1 MEECEALCTKLGI
14 MVNGQ
19 FQCFGNIQHLKNK
32 YGNGYSLIIK
42 CKYYHEFDNLSLQKN
57 QLIIDNVEKFIN
69 ENIQNAQ
76 LKDKQQQ
83 TLFYQI
89 FNMNENNSDYNQM
102 TIAKIFE
109 LIETNKD
116 KLNIETYS
124 LSQTTL
130 DQIFLSFASKQ
141 NSLEYNNNF
150 SSQTNML
157 NTFQVNE
164 VISNNNM
171 IGNIE
176 ANNDLEITFNPKV
189 NSINNNNNRRKLFSF
204 NNLGFSGSSSN
215 RNNLIP
221 SGSSASNS
229 LSIALKEL

>member
-42 CKYYHEFDNLSLQKN
+42 CKFYHEFDNFSLQKN

-69 ENIQNAQ
+69 DNIQNAQ

-89 FNMNENNSDYNQM
+89 FNLNENNDNRNGQQI
-102 TIAKIFE
+102 TIARIFE

-116 KLNIETYS
+116 VLNIETYS

-141 NSLEYNNNF
+141 HSLENHNNYSSQSNMFNINEVNETDNNYNNDEVNHQVAF
-150 SSQTNML
+150 NQKNLITN
-157 NTFQVNE
+157 N
-164 VISNNNM
+164 
-171 IGNIE
+171 G
-176 ANNDLEITFNPKV
+176 
-189 NSINNNNNRRKLFSF
+189 NNNRRKFFSF
-204 NNLGFSGSSSN
+204 NNLGLSVSSLN
-215 RNNLIP
+215 RNNLITN
-221 SGSSASNS
+221 GSSASNS

>member
-69 ENIQNAQ
+69 ENIQNAE

-89 FNMNENNSDYNQM
+89 FNLNENSDNNQM

-141 NSLEYNNNF
+141 HSLEHHNNYSPQSNIF
-150 SSQTNML
+150 NIDE
-157 NTFQVNE
+157 VNE
-164 VISNNNM
+164 NNKTINK
-171 IGNIE
+171 
-176 ANNDLEITFNPKV
+176 NNDN
-189 NSINNNNNRRKLFSF
+189 INKNNRRKIFSF
-204 NNLGFSGSSSN
+204 NNLGFSASSLN
-215 RNNLIP
+215 RNNLI
-221 SGSSASNS
+221 SNGSSTSNS